1 MTRWLSVMLI
11 VLTLMLMAACA
22 APTPTIATSEANH
35 SPSPASAGKVGV
47 AATPTLGLAGQSV
60 SVQYTALAL
69 QQTQAELQVRAV
81 EATAQVQQTLNAQY
95 VETTRQASTQ
105 AARANEFYFQSTVGA
120 ATQSAR
126 ETQVSFSVTTD
137 TLTRAAISSAIA
149 NAFSTTATAQAVEQ
163 RRAQETLLSGIGL
176 IFVVALCVVVIV
188 SLLMIGKSIA
198 KRVDPNNNPQNV
210 RVLRLPNGTL
220 VIKPLLDGGFEH
232 LLLAAPVAEQAGLR
246 VNDAVFETDEETTP
260 SVDDIPIY
268 ERGKFVG
275 AYNRAETEKQLQEE
289 AANREFMLRFLRKC
303 MRVTGQQGAV
313 IPPHDKLGISTETWS
328 KATQMI
334 PDLIEKKRGR
344 HGGTRL
350 VGKYHTLY
358 EVWLAVGEKR
368 YIARLRDEKV
378 IEGKYSPALTTEPVE
393 LA

>member
-1 MTRWLSVMLI
+1 MKRWLSVMFI
-11 VLTLMLMAACA
+11 VLTLILMAACA
-22 APTPTIATSEANH
+22 APVTPPLIQASD
-35 SPSPASAGKVGV
+35 SPSPIPAGN
-47 AATPTLGLAGQSV
+47 ARFTTTPTLGLAGQSV

-95 VETTRQASTQ
+95 FQTTRQANTQ

-126 ETQVSFSVTTD
+126 ETQVAFSVTTD
-137 TLTRAAISSAIA
+137 ALTRAAISSGTAQ
-149 NAFSTTATAQAVEQ
+149 AFAATATAQAVEQ
-163 RRAQETLLSGIGL
+163 RRAQDTLLSGIGL
-176 IFVVALCVVVIV
+176 AFVVALCVAVIA
-188 SLLMIGKSIA
+188 SLLKIGKSIA
-198 KRVDPNNNPQNV
+198 KRLDPNNNPQNV

-220 VIKPLLDGGFEH
+220 VIKPLLEGGFEH
-232 LLLAAPVAEQAGLR
+232 LLLAAPVVEQAGLR

-260 SVDDIPIY
+260 GVDDVPIY
-268 ERGKFVG
+268 ERGKWVG
-275 AYNRAETEKQLQEE
+275 TYNRAETEKQLLED
-289 AANREFMLRFLRKC
+289 AAHREFMLRFLRKC
-303 MRVTGQQGAV
+303 MKAAGQQGAV

-328 KATQMI
+328 KATQLM

-350 VGKYHTLY
+350 VGKYRTLY

-368 YIARLRDEKV
+368 YIPRLKDEKV
-378 IEGKYSPALTTEPVE
+378 IEGNYSPALPTEAVE
-393 LA
+393 LT